1 MSRKNRPRPAP
12 AVKQAPMARA
22 SAAAKRF
29 TTDSFQNFEARVGIQ
44 TNNQSGGGGYGFD
57 FISRN
62 RVQMEAMY
70 RSSWIVGAVVDSVAE
85 DMTRAG
91 ITVSS
96 DLDPD
101 DQQMLDQTMER
112 LQIWDALC
120 DTVKWGRLY
129 GGALAVML
137 IDGQRMETP
146 LNVDSVGEGQFKG
159 LLVLDRWLVQ
169 PSLENLVTELGPDLG
184 KPKFYDV
191 VADSMALKRQK
202 IHYSRVLRID
212 GVDLPYWQR
221 IAENLWGQS
230 VIERLFD
237 RLLAFDSA
245 TQGAAQ
251 LVYKAHLRTLK
262 VKDLRQ
268 IIGLGGPAME
278 GLVKQIEMIRRY
290 QSNEGLTLLDAADE
304 FQVDQYTFAGLD
316 DVLLQMAQ
324 QLSGAAEIPL
334 TRLFGQSPAGLNST
348 GDGEMK
354 QYHESVNTKQER
366 RLRMPLTRL
375 LEVMARS
382 VLGHGLPKGWSFT
395 FNSLQRMSDTDKA
408 TIGTA
413 TTTAILDANETGVI
427 DQATALKELKQAS
440 EVTGLFTN
448 ITDDMITEAEN
459 APPPI
464 SEDDPDTP
472 IGEAKSN
479 DSSPLGGAF
488 FLDDVWSESDHPRKD
503 NGEFGSGGGA
513 AAGQSSKPKLT
524 ANEKSSLSSY
534 SGDDFIRINKE
545 LRSGNA
551 SDPTVARIDG
561 AIEKSL
567 IPAGQK
573 LYRGMSR
580 EAAKQLFSGGK
591 IEAGQT
597 IADLAYASTSTDPG
611 EAVARSMGG
620 VLLKIETGSNAKGI
634 DMAEHSRNKGEKEV
648 LLPRNAP
655 MKVLGV
661 TPPKKVGDPVVVRV
675 SYGD

>member
-1 MSRKNRPRPAP
+1 MSRKSRHRPAP

-22 SAAAKRF
+22 SAAVKRF

-44 TNNQSGGGGYGFD
+44 TNNQSGAGGYGFD

-101 DQQMLDQTMER
+101 DQQMMDQAMER

-191 VADSMALKRQK
+191 VADSMALKRQR

-278 GLVKQIEMIRRY
+278 GLIKQVEMIRRY
-290 QSNEGLTLLDAADE
+290 QSNEGLTLLDASDE
-304 FQVDQYTFAGLD
+304 LQVDQYTFAGLD

-334 TRLFGQSPAGLNST
+334 TRLFGQSPAGLSST

-382 VLGHGLPKGWSFT
+382 VLGQALPKGWAFT
-395 FNSLQRMSDTDKA
+395 FNSLQRMSDTEKSA
-408 TIGTA
+408 IGTS
-413 TTTAILDANETGVI
+413 TTTAILDANEAGVI

-448 ITDDMITEAEN
+448 ITDKMVKEAED

-464 SEDDPDTP
+464 SEADPDANANP
-472 IGEAKSN
+472 GQEEEPGAGAGAQSRG
-479 DSSPLGGAF
+479 PLRLA
-488 FLDDVWSESDHPRKD
+488 
-503 NGEFGSGGGA
+503 
-513 AAGQSSKPKLT
+513 T
-524 ANEKSSLSSY
+524 A
-534 SGDDFIRINKE
+534 
-545 LRSGNA
+545 
-551 SDPTVARIDG
+551 
-561 AIEKSL
+561 
-567 IPAGQK
+567 
-573 LYRGMSR
+573 
-580 EAAKQLFSGGK
+580 
-591 IEAGQT
+591 
-597 IADLAYASTSTDPG
+597 
-611 EAVARSMGG
+611 
-620 VLLKIETGSNAKGI
+620 
-634 DMAEHSRNKGEKEV
+634 
-648 LLPRNAP
+648 
-655 MKVLGV
+655 
-661 TPPKKVGDPVVVRV
+661 
-675 SYGD
+675 